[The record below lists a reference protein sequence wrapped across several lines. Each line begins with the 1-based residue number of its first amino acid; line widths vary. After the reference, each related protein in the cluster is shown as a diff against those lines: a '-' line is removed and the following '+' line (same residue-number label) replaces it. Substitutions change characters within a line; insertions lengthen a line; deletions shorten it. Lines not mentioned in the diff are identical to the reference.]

1 MSATTTDV
9 LIIGGGM
16 AAAWAAIAAA
26 EAGARVVVVDKGAVG
41 TSGVT
46 ATGGPGHWWVPPDPA
61 LRREAIAR
69 QTAKAAGLADPA
81 WMERIIE
88 LTWRH
93 LPTIA
98 PWYPFGSDG
107 QGGRFVNGVRGPEYM
122 RALRAFAVTRG
133 AGIRDHHPALE
144 LIADP
149 DGRVI
154 GARGVSL
161 RDERPWE
168 VRAGAVV
175 LATGGAAFRSGLIGS
190 HGCTGDGHLMA
201 VEAGARLSGME
212 FSIAYS
218 LSPSWASTR
227 TLPYTGARFYDADG
241 LELDI
246 APPRTGHAH
255 YQALGAA
262 MLTGPV
268 FADLI
273 DAPRELHGVLRRI
286 QPLTVAAFERRGIDL
301 FRDRF
306 PVRLFGEGTLRGTG
320 GIDLVDA
327 ECRTGV
333 PGLFAAGDA
342 ATRELVA
349 GASSG
354 GGAVNSAWALSS
366 GRIAGAA
373 AADEAVRARCAAPAR
388 ALGQAGLRPGGPVR
402 AIDGADVIRRTGAS
416 IHDYDKAF
424 WRREET
430 LAASAA
436 ELDSDWRAIADHG
449 HATGRAAVEMRSTA
463 AIVATARWV
472 VASARARRET
482 RGLHYRDDAREADPA
497 QVHRLISGGLDDVW
511 VRPLERAKEEIA
523 A

>member
-1 MSATTTDV
+1 MSATITDV

-26 EAGARVVVVDKGAVG
+26 EAGASVLMVDKGAMG

-61 LRREAIAR
+61 SRREAIAR
-69 QTAKAAGLADPA
+69 QTTKAAGLGDPE
-81 WMERIIE
+81 WMERILD

-107 QGGRFVNGVRGPEYM
+107 QGGRFINGVRGPEYM
-122 RALRAFAVTRG
+122 RALRAFAVARG
-133 AGIRDHHPALE
+133 VEIRDHHPALE

-154 GARGVSL
+154 GARGLSL
-161 RDERPWE
+161 RDEHPWE

-190 HGCTGDGHLMA
+190 HACTGDGHLMA
-201 VEAGARLSGME
+201 VEAGGRLSGME

-218 LSPSWASTR
+218 LSPEWASTR
-227 TLPYTGARFYDADG
+227 TLPYTGARFYDVQG
-241 LELDI
+241 HELDI
-246 APPRTGHAH
+246 APPRTGHIH
-255 YQALGAA
+255 LQTLGAA
-262 MLTGPV
+262 MLAGPV
-268 FADLI
+268 FADLV
-273 DAPRELHGVLRRI
+273 DAPRDLPAVLRRI
-286 QPLTVAAFERRGIDL
+286 QPLTAAAFERRGINL

-320 GIDLVDA
+320 GIDLVDGD
-327 ECRTGV
+327 CRTGV

-342 ATRELVA
+342 ATREPVA
-349 GASSG
+349 GAASG

-373 AADEAVRARCAAPAR
+373 AAGEATRARHDAPAR
-388 ALGQAGLRPGGPVR
+388 ALGQAGLRPGGAVR
-402 AIDGADVIRRTGAS
+402 DIDGVGLIRRAGAA

-436 ELDSDWRAIADHG
+436 ELDADWRAIADHG
-449 HATGRAAVEMRSTA
+449 HASGRAAVELRSTA
-463 AIVATARWV
+463 AVVATARWV

-482 RGLHYRDDAREADPA
+482 RGLHYRDDARQTDPA
-497 QVHRLISGGLDDVW
+497 QAHRLISGGLDDVW
-511 VRPLERAKEEIA
+511 VRPLADAKEEIA